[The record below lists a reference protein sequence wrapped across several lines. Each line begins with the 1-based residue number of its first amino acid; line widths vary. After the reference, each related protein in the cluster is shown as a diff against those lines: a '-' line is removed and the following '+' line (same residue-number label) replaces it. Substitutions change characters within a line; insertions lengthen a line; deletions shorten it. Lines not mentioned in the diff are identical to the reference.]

1 MLTSSTW
8 HTDWQ
13 ALSRHGLRRNRMFQS
28 ILFPVD
34 FSDACN
40 STARYVRDLAE
51 LTGGS
56 VTLLHVVPWRPAWY
70 GAADVYSGIDD
81 HETLRGLKKVQI
93 SALARFRDEY
103 FNGVQCQIR
112 VECGSVGGQIVYCA

>member
-1 MLTSSTW
+1 MHMLTSSTW

-13 ALSRHGLRRNRMFQS
+13 ALSRHGLRRDRIFQS

-51 LTGGS
+51 VTGGS

-70 GAADVYSGIDD
+70 GAPMSIPGLTTMKRCADSKKSRYQLWRDFGTNTSMAFNARSG
-81 HETLRGLKKVQI
+81 
-93 SALARFRDEY
+93 
-103 FNGVQCQIR
+103 
-112 VECGSVGGQIVYCA
+112 